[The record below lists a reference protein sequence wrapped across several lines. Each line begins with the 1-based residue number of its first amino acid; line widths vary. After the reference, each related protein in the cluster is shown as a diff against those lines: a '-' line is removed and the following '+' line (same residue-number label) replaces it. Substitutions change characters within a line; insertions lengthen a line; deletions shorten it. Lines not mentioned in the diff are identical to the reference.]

1 MNEEVLKL
9 LTTEQLL
16 EHAITVTDELREL
29 VERPEL
35 RDVMDEKRTE
45 LIFVTEEIVKRIK
58 QP

>member
-35 RDVMDEKRTE
+35 RDVMDEKRIE
-45 LIFVTEEIVKRIK
+45 LILVTEEIVKRIK